1 MEKLYEKFEK
11 FLSQN
16 PNLDADYK
24 DILSD
29 SDLTIENM
37 VDELENF
44 LQHCEVHYQFE
55 MPGDLRE
62 FARFILSHSF

>member
-1 MEKLYEKFEK
+1 MEQLYEKFEK

-16 PNLDADYK
+16 PNIDTDYK

-29 SDLTIENM
+29 SGLSLENM
-37 VDELENF
+37 VDELENL
-44 LQHCEVHYQFE
+44 LQNCEVHYGFE

-62 FARFILSHSF
+62 FARYILSHSF